1 MRRARTHTTYTHART
16 CASDAHTHTRAHAHT
31 NLLAGEAEGAVVVG
45 SSRTDA
51 GVHAARNVCHLD
63 LPAGCRVPA
72 GAVARALNGALLR
85 GAGGAGGAG
94 GGGGGVRVLRS
105 AAVPHEG
112 WHARAHAARRRY
124 RCGVCVCV
132 RARACVCAFARTGSS
147 A

>member
-1 MRRARTHTTYTHART
+1 M
-16 CASDAHTHTRAHAHT
+16 
-31 NLLAGEAEGAVVVG
+31 VG

-85 GAGGAGGAG
+85 GAGGAGEAG

-132 RARACVCAFARTGSS
+132 RVWCVCTRARACVCICTHWLLRPETHVLTRI
-147 A
+147 